1 MVDSIMWSNE
11 QVNLKDGLKEVHIS
25 SSLSANM
32 HWIRKVYVAVIP
44 LGHIEDIAIVCLQ

>member
-1 MVDSIMWSNE
+1 MVDSMMWSNK

-32 HWIRKVYVAVIP
+32 HWIRKGHVAANP
-44 LGHIEDIAIVCLQ
+44 LGHIEDIASVCLQ